1 MKTKFALLATQDS
14 TNLNSSSVKKISKCK
29 DVVTI
34 RMSNREESK
43 VKYRSLTEANWSSIE
58 ARKIFNLDK
67 FLKKIFELFLINEDI
82 SIDDWYCMSIEIF
95 MFTEDADEDFVMK
108 ELEVEGIKMYPF
120 TLEINDVAKIAK
132 LEKFIE
138 LYLSINSSFSKI
150 KDRRNELIENYK
162 ITNGNEQFLLE
173 TAFFIE
179 ENLQNDYRKI
189 FANELNY
196 LNKIIFSKW

>member
-14 TNLNSSSVKKISKCK
+14 SNLNSASIKKITKCK

-34 RMSNREESK
+34 RNSIREESK
-43 VKYRSLTEANWSSIE
+43 VKYRSLRESNWSSIE
-58 ARKIFNLDK
+58 AIKIFNLNK
-67 FLKKIFELFLINEDI
+67 FLKKIFELFLINKEF
-82 SIDDWYCMSIEIF
+82 SIDDWSSTAFEIF
-95 MFTEDADEDFVMK
+95 MFSEDAEEDFLMK
-108 ELEVEGIKMYPF
+108 KLEAENIKMYSF
-120 TLEINDVAKIAK
+120 TLDINDVDKIAK

-138 LYLSINSSFSKI
+138 FYLSINSSFNKI
-150 KDRRNELIENYK
+150 KDCRGELIENYK

-173 TAFFIE
+173 TALVIE
-179 ENLQNDYRKI
+179 ENLLHDYRKI